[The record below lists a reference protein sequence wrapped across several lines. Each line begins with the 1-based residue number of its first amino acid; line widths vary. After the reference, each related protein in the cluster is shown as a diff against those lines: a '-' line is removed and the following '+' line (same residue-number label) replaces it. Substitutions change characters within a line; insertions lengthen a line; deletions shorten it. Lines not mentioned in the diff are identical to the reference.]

1 MDFDP
6 PLVEFTCDSF
16 SLTSPGTGAEYVLLN
31 PFWGSVEDSVLDNAA
46 SSEEGLM
53 GRAMMDA
60 SKGIVRKRKGDGG
73 HGRGSGRRNPSEA
86 EDDLPDENSEVIAGE
101 AIHNRFQLDHRRYDT
116 PPRQVLFSV
125 DD

>member
-6 PLVEFTCDSF
+6 PPVEFTCDSF

-31 PFWGSVEDSVLDNAA
+31 PFSGSVEDSVLDNSAL
-46 SSEEGLM
+46 SEEGLM

-86 EDDLPDENSEVIAGE
+86 EDNLPDENSKVIAGE
-101 AIHNRFQLDHRRYDT
+101 AVHNCFQLDHMMYET